1 MGGRSQ
7 INDMQNVVQIL
18 SVVLL
23 FLLAMPAAAQEP
35 EINGLAA
42 DKPLSTYSHDT
53 IKGGITF
60 TTGNSDYSGNMFSG
74 DTYNVDQTVS
84 IPEGTVVKLAR
95 LYSYWT
101 WSGEGSTGKYPD
113 MKVTFDTFELEPDQK
128 YNDRKRWGPY
138 DYPSGTW
145 AYDVTE
151 HITGSGTYTIVV
163 ENTGPSGAFFALNGI
178 GLVVVYTDT
187 NGKDIEYWINEG
199 CDMLNSQMNDDG
211 SPKYYTT
218 PEQTITE
225 LMKPT
230 ISQATIKSA
239 SLWTIIQSANWDEN
253 ALKVN
258 GKEWSGIYGGIPH
271 PGLDIDS
278 RDITAHLNPGEN
290 NIQFQAVGDLA
301 VPSGSLLVVEYD
313 SSSDGGLQESG
324 QQDISTT
331 NDVPG
336 FGGIFSIVL
345 VLSAVYW
352 IRKGDLIK

>member
-1 MGGRSQ
+1 MGGRNQ
-7 INDMQNVVQIL
+7 LKDIRNVVKIL

-53 IKGGITF
+53 VRGGITY
-60 TTGNSDYSGNMFSG
+60 TTGDSYYSGNMFSG
-74 DTYNVDQTVS
+74 DTYTVDQTVS
-84 IPEGTVVKLAR
+84 IPEGAVVKLAR
-95 LYSYWT
+95 LYNYWT
-101 WSGEGSTGKYPD
+101 WSAEGSTGKYPD
-113 MKVTFDTFELEPDQK
+113 MKVTFDSFELEPDQQH
-128 YNDRKRWGPY
+128 NDRKQWDPY

-151 HITGSGTYTIVV
+151 HVAGSGTYTAVV
-163 ENTGPSGAFFALNGI
+163 ENTGPPGAYFAINGI
-178 GLVVVYTDT
+178 GLVIIYTDA

-199 CDMLNSQMNDDG
+199 CDMLNSQMKDDG

-218 PEQTITE
+218 PEQTVTE

-230 ISQATIKSA
+230 ISQAPIKSA
-239 SLWTIIQSANWDEN
+239 LLWTIIQSANWDEN
-253 ALKVN
+253 TLKVN
-258 GKEWSGIYGGIPH
+258 GKEWKGIYDGTPH

-290 NIQFQAVGDLA
+290 SIQFQAVGDFA

-313 SSSDGGLQESG
+313 SSSDGALQESG
-324 QQDISTT
+324 QQDTSET
-331 NDVPG
+331 NSVPG
-336 FGGIFSIVL
+336 FEGIFSIML
-345 VLSAVYW
+345 VLTSVYW
-352 IRKGDLIK
+352 ILKGDLIK